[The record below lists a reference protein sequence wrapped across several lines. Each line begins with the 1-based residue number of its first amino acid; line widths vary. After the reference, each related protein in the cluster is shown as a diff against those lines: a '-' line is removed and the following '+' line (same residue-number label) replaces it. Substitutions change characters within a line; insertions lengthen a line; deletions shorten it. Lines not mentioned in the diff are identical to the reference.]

1 MELHTKCCY
10 AMMSIGVLGFV
21 VWSHHMFTVGLD
33 ELLLFLFF
41 FSKYKYIAKRSGIAT
56 SKETAESIDRTREIL
71 FGSIL
76 GD

>member
-1 MELHTKCCY
+1 
-10 AMMSIGVLGFV
+10 
-21 VWSHHMFTVGLD
+21 MFTVGLD